1 MLGKTGHLASQSFVL
16 QLLSTSSRITTF
28 CWLFDRLKNL
38 QSKCSLK
45 SILNRYRYVSGFVS
59 YEFANM
65 FLRSILYPSLIA
77 CVVGVPM
84 LYSSNWHQQ
93 AGNRNQQVGYRPP
106 VSTGIFGNRSTN
118 QSFGQSQRVNSIPVS
133 SQPLPPRN
141 PQTVNVIAPTPA
153 PLERSPAAPVSLQLP
168 QFASANPQG
177 TPVAD
182 PTTSGTMQ
190 LPNATTLPPSMVVA
204 GPIVSGPIVSG
215 PIAGGQIING
225 STTSN
230 LLLPGMTPDFGAAET
245 FVFPGD
251 ANGPDL
257 TAQPTDF
264 IPVTNFAEIIRFD
277 VYPNWVKSR
286 WKRVSTNPGDA
297 GLHGLRV
304 PVVTGTNTWDLHGSL
319 TYYFDVNQRAQ
330 RITFRGWT
338 GDSSRLVNLLTSQF
352 GLKAQPT
359 HWAGAYAAQNSRGVP
374 TAGLLMQ
381 HPAVITRENPVQ
393 QVAMVMELNH
403 PQGSFQLSQ
412 SFMNMLRYAVAN
424 Q

>member
-1 MLGKTGHLASQSFVL
+1 MLGKTRHLASQSFVL
-16 QLLSTSSRITTF
+16 QLLSTSFGIAMY

-38 QSKCSLK
+38 QSKRPLK
-45 SILNRYRYVSGFVS
+45 SILNTYRCVSGFVS

-77 CVVGVPM
+77 SVVGVPM
-84 LYSSNWHQQ
+84 LFSSDWRQPT
-93 AGNRNQQVGYRPP
+93 GNRNQQVGYQAPA
-106 VSTGIFGNRSTN
+106 STGVFGN
-118 QSFGQSQRVNSIPVS
+118 QSPNRPFGQSQRVNSIPVS
-133 SQPLPPRN
+133 SQPFPSRS
-141 PQTVNVIAPTPA
+141 PQAVNVIAPTLAPA
-153 PLERSPAAPVSLQLP
+153 ELSPAVTAPASLQLP
-168 QFASANPQG
+168 QFANSPPQG
-177 TPVAD
+177 TQVVYPA
-182 PTTSGTMQ
+182 TTGPMQ
-190 LPNATTLPPSMVVA
+190 LPTAGTFPPGMV
-204 GPIVSGPIVSG
+204 VSGPIVSG
-215 PIAGGQIING
+215 PIAGGQIVGG
-225 STTSN
+225 SSTSN
-230 LLLPGMTPDFGAAET
+230 LPLLGMTPDYGAAET

-286 WKRVSTNPGDA
+286 WKRVSTNPGDT

-338 GDSSRLVNLLTSQF
+338 GDSGRLVNLLTSQY

-393 QVAMVMELNH
+393 QVAIVMELNH

-412 SFMNMLRYAVAN
+412 SFLNMLQHAVAN

>member
-1 MLGKTGHLASQSFVL
+1 
-16 QLLSTSSRITTF
+16 
-28 CWLFDRLKNL
+28 
-38 QSKCSLK
+38 
-45 SILNRYRYVSGFVS
+45 
-59 YEFANM
+59 M
-65 FLRSILYPSLIA
+65 FLRSILYPSLVA
-77 CVVGVPM
+77 CVIGAPM
-84 LYSSNWHQQ
+84 LYSTGWNQQ
-93 AGNRNQQVGYRPP
+93 NANRFEQVGYQAP
-106 VSTGIFGNRSTN
+106 VPGGSFGNKPLVQARSI
-118 QSFGQSQRVNSIPVS
+118 NSVPIP
-133 SQPLPPRN
+133 SQPASMGG
-141 PQTVNVIAPTPA
+141 VNVIAPSGQAMVEPN
-153 PLERSPAAPVSLQLP
+153 PAASLQLP
-168 QFASANPQG
+168 QFANSNFVNSIPPNAMVAQPINH
-177 TPVAD
+177 PV
-182 PTTSGTMQ
+182 GMQ
-190 LPNATTLPPSMVVA
+190 LPGSTMLPPGMV
-204 GPIVSGPIVSG
+204 VSGPMVG
-215 PIAGGQIING
+215 G
-225 STTSN
+225 STMIDPSMS
-230 LLLPGMTPDFGAAET
+230 GMTPDFGAAET

-257 TAQPTDF
+257 TAKPIDF
-264 IPVTNFAEIIRFD
+264 VPVTNLAEIIRFD

-304 PVVTGTNTWDLHGSL
+304 ALVTGTNTWDLHGSL

-359 HWAGAYAAQNSRGVP
+359 HWAGAYAAQNGRRVP

-393 QVAMVMELNH
+393 QVALVMELNH

-412 SFMNMLRYAVAN
+412 PFVNMLRHAVST

>member
-1 MLGKTGHLASQSFVL
+1 
-16 QLLSTSSRITTF
+16 
-28 CWLFDRLKNL
+28 
-38 QSKCSLK
+38 
-45 SILNRYRYVSGFVS
+45 
-59 YEFANM
+59 M
-65 FLRSILYPSLIA
+65 FLRSILYPSMVAFVIGA
-77 CVVGVPM
+77 PM
-84 LYSSNWHQQ
+84 LYNSNWHLQT
-93 AGNRNQQVGYRPP
+93 GNRVQQVGYRTSAPGGFYRGGSFNGSP
-106 VSTGIFGNRSTN
+106 N
-118 QSFGQSQRVNSIPVS
+118 QLGQVDSFPGS
-133 SQPLPPRN
+133 SQQAPLVGLN
-141 PQTVNVIAPTPA
+141 GVNVVAPAIQPPIGLTPVA
-153 PLERSPAAPVSLQLP
+153 PASIQLP
-168 QFASANPQG
+168 QLANVDANLTQN
-177 TPVAD
+177 
-182 PTTSGTMQ
+182 PTQNLITNLAANQ
-190 LPNATTLPPSMVVA
+190 QSMVVA
-204 GPIVSGPIVSG
+204 NPSVPTVAQLPTATTVPPGMVVSGPI
-215 PIAGGQIING
+215 INAPA
-225 STTSN
+225 TSS
-230 LLLPGMTPDFGAAET
+230 LGLPGLTPDFGATQT

-264 IPVTNFAEIIRFD
+264 LPVTNLAEIIRFD
-277 VYPNWVKSR
+277 VYPNWVKNR

-304 PVVTGTNTWDLHGSL
+304 AVVTGTNTWDLHGSL

-359 HWAGAYAAQNSRGVP
+359 HWAGAYAAQNKRGVP

-403 PQGSFQLSQ
+403 PQGSFQLSP
-412 SFMNMLRYAVAN
+412 SFLNMLRYAVSG

>member
-1 MLGKTGHLASQSFVL
+1 
-16 QLLSTSSRITTF
+16 
-28 CWLFDRLKNL
+28 
-38 QSKCSLK
+38 
-45 SILNRYRYVSGFVS
+45 
-59 YEFANM
+59 
-65 FLRSILYPSLIA
+65 
-77 CVVGVPM
+77 M
-84 LYSSNWHQQ
+84 LYSSNWHQPT
-93 AGNRNQQVGYRPP
+93 GNRGHQVGYRSPASNGFFSGSSSDGSLSP
-106 VSTGIFGNRSTN
+106 LRQVN
-118 QSFGQSQRVNSIPVS
+118 SFPEPSQRPPLAGLSGVNLVAPATQPPIALNPVAPASI
-133 SQPLPPRN
+133 
-141 PQTVNVIAPTPA
+141 
-153 PLERSPAAPVSLQLP
+153 QLP
-168 QFASANPQG
+168 QFANADANLTPSLIANPQSIV
-177 TPVAD
+177 VAN
-182 PTTSGTMQ
+182 PSVPASAQ
-190 LPNATTLPPSMVVA
+190 LPAATTLPPGMV
-204 GPIVSGPIVSG
+204 VSGPI
-215 PIAGGQIING
+215 ING
-225 STTSN
+225 PATPN
-230 LLLPGMTPDFGAAET
+230 LGLPGLTPDFGATQT

-264 IPVTNFAEIIRFD
+264 LPVTNLAEIIRFD

-304 PVVTGTNTWDLHGSL
+304 AVVTGTNTWDLHGSL

-359 HWAGAYAAQNSRGVP
+359 HWAGAYAAQNNRGVP

-412 SFMNMLRYAVAN
+412 SFLNMLRYAVSGR
-424 Q
+424 

>member
-1 MLGKTGHLASQSFVL
+1 
-16 QLLSTSSRITTF
+16 
-28 CWLFDRLKNL
+28 
-38 QSKCSLK
+38 
-45 SILNRYRYVSGFVS
+45 
-59 YEFANM
+59 M
-65 FLRSILYPSLIA
+65 FLRSILYPSLVAFVIGA
-77 CVVGVPM
+77 PM
-84 LYSSNWHQQ
+84 LYSSSNWNQQTENPYRQ
-93 AGNRNQQVGYRPP
+93 AGYQAP
-106 VSTGIFGNRSTN
+106 VSDGFSKNRSFNNRSFN
-118 QSFGQSQRVNSIPVS
+118 QTQRLNSRPVS
-133 SQPLPPRN
+133 SQPSPLG
-141 PQTVNVIAPTPA
+141 TVAGVNVVAPTAPA
-153 PLERSPAAPVSLQLP
+153 PIQLNPAAAAASIQIP
-168 QFASANPQG
+168 QFANVPPQG
-177 TPVAD
+177 SNTAQLITPTALPLPL
-182 PTTSGTMQ
+182 PTT
-190 LPNATTLPPSMVVA
+190 TTLPTGTVVSS
-204 GPIVSGPIVSG
+204 PIIS
-215 PIAGGQIING
+215 G
-225 STTSN
+225 STLTPAT
-230 LLLPGMTPDFGAAET
+230 LPGFTPAAGLPGFTPDYGAAET

-264 IPVTNFAEIIRFD
+264 IPVTNLAEIIRFD
-277 VYPNWVKSR
+277 VYPNWVKNR

-304 PVVTGTNTWDLHGSL
+304 AVVTGTNTWDLHGSL

-359 HWAGAYAAQNSRGVP
+359 HWAGAYAAQNNRGVP

-403 PQGSFQLSQ
+403 PQGSFQLSP
-412 SFMNMLRYAVAN
+412 SFLNMLRYAVSG